1 MSATWGNAEYMYS
14 LGVLPPVYQPFGS
27 RSSSRNRRVSRN
39 RHFACQLEENLK
51 QQEISFDQLENF
63 RSLMLRVRR
72 ELSRVNLLL
81 PLKRIA

>member
-1 MSATWGNAEYMYS
+1 MRSTCTHLEFYRPS
-14 LGVLPPVYQPFGS
+14 ISRLGS

-39 RHFACQLEENLK
+39 RHFACQLEENLR